1 MTNNFETNYYEI
13 LEVAPNAPPHEIHRA
28 YQRAKSTYSA
38 DNPALYSMFSAE
50 EAREILRI
58 IEEAY
63 MVLGNPTLRRAYDE
77 ALARGGP
84 LPESIASIVNA
95 PNPSEI
101 VNTHKSLP
109 DFEAPDTSEANSA
122 PSPSTTSKIPEPGV
136 GRTSLSTYQIDEEFE
151 NEIRNATEFDGTLLQ
166 RIRLYKNVSI
176 DQLSEA
182 TKIGRHY
189 LMAVETNDY
198 KSLPAAVFVRGF
210 VVQIARI
217 LGLDD
222 QKVASSYMKLFRSGG
237 GK

>member
-1 MTNNFETNYYEI
+1 MTNNLETNYYEI

-38 DNPALYSMFSAE
+38 DNPALYTMFSAE

-95 PNPSEI
+95 PNPTQI
-101 VNTHKSLP
+101 LDTHRSLP
-109 DFEAPDTSEANSA
+109 DFEAPESPEPAPA
-122 PSPSTTSKIPEPGV
+122 PSQAKPSKTAEPGV
-136 GRTSLSTYQIDEEFE
+136 GRTSLSTYKIDEEFE
-151 NEIRNATEFDGTLLQ
+151 KEIKSATDFDGTLLQ
-166 RIRLYKNVSI
+166 RIRLYKNISI

-222 QKVASSYMKLFRSGG
+222 QKVAASYMKLFRSGG